1 MSELL
6 RNSAAE
12 REAER
17 VRRRA
22 DVQTA
27 RRETPTALHPI
38 LRLQKQVGNAQVSRL
53 VAQRQI
59 ALQRESEGA
68 EGEEE
73 ELQAKHDLALQRESE
88 GGEGEEE
95 ELQAKHDPALQ
106 RESEGGEAEEEELQ
120 AKHDLALQRES
131 EGGEAE
137 EEELQAK
144 HDPQIG
150 LEGGPVG
157 SDMAG
162 RINGM
167 RGSGSTLGEGV
178 RSKMEGAIGESFA
191 DVRVH
196 RDSESDALNR
206 SMTAKAFTTGSDIFL
221 REDQSPGDERLMAHE
236 LTHVVQQR
244 SMAGSGGGMNV
255 GAADDSHEHEADQVA
270 ESVLSG
276 AAQRKRAEEQA

>member
-53 VAQRQI
+53 VAERQI
-59 ALQRESEGA
+59 ALQRESEG
-68 EGEEE
+68 
-73 ELQAKHDLALQRESE
+73 
-88 GGEGEEE
+88 GEG
-95 ELQAKHDPALQ
+95 
-106 RESEGGEAEEEELQ
+106 EEEELQ